1 VSRYISVRIGDFSEA
16 EDLASEVFIRAV
28 RAADTYRDRGAPLE
42 AWVFKIAH
50 NIVVDHLRK
59 KSRRPASHPIDEAFS
74 LAGPQD
80 PQKEVEKKQEAEFL
94 HRALKHLSEA
104 HQQVLAL
111 RFGAEMTS
119 EEAAQV
125 LGKKPGAVRE
135 MQSAA
140 IKKLRQV
147 IGVTA
152 GAQA

>member
-1 VSRYISVRIGDFSEA
+1 MTG
-16 EDLASEVFIRAV
+16 
-28 RAADTYRDRGAPLE
+28 GAPLE

-59 KSRRPASHPIDEAFS
+59 KSRRPDSDPIDEAFS

-80 PQKEVEKKQEAEFL
+80 PQKEVEKRQEAEFL
-94 HRALKHLSEA
+94 HRALKQLSDA

-119 EEAAQV
+119 EEAAHV
-125 LGKKPGAVRE
+125 LGQKPGAVRE

-147 IGVTA
+147 LGAIA